1 MAERKD
7 MDKKLLKRN
16 LQRQAN
22 GASVI
27 SRLQLEKFLGLGSEK
42 TASLFEGLEMI
53 EVGQRR
59 KYFIDDVAERILERT
74 IR

>member
-1 MAERKD
+1 
-7 MDKKLLKRN
+7 MDKKTLKRN
-16 LQRQAN
+16 LQQHAN
-22 GASVI
+22 GAAVI
-27 SRLQLEKFLGLGSEK
+27 SRLQLEKFLGIGGDKAAKFLD
-42 TASLFEGLEMI
+42 GLEMV